1 MVRNDFSP
9 AADMADERQAFSPP
23 AILMDE
29 KPGGRKEKN
38 REEKDPV

>member
-9 AADMADERQAFSPP
+9 AADRADERQAFSPP
-23 AILMDE
+23 AILMDV

-38 REEKDPV
+38 WEEKDPV